1 MAPVWCL
8 GETMEFNRRGVML
21 VIASP
26 SGAGKSSITRRL
38 LTGDDNLTMSVSVTT
53 RAMREGEVDG
63 RDYHFVSL
71 DKYKAMRDQGKL
83 LEWAKVHG
91 NFYGTPA
98 AQVDDLIVSGRDVVF
113 DIDYQGTQQLYA
125 KRGSDMVS
133 VFLLP
138 PSIPELQ
145 ERLRARALDSEETI
159 SRRLQNARIEIEHW
173 GEYDYVLVN
182 DDLDKTSQSV
192 AQILATGR
200 LARSRQTDLSG
211 FIKDLQAQIDSL

>member
-1 MAPVWCL
+1 MQ
-8 GETMEFNRRGVML
+8 FNRRGVML

-38 LTGDDNLTMSVSVTT
+38 LAEDDNLTMSVSVTT
-53 RAMREGEVDG
+53 RPMRDGEVDG
-63 RDYHFVSL
+63 KDYHFVSL
-71 DKYKAMRDQGKL
+71 DRYDVMRNEGKL

-98 AQVDDLIVSGRDVVF
+98 AQVDELIAAGRDVVF

-145 ERLRARALDSEETI
+145 ARLRARALDSEETI
-159 SRRLQNARIEIEHW
+159 SQRLQNARIEIEHW

-182 DDLDKTSQSV
+182 DDLDETCNAV
-192 AQILATGR
+192 ARILATGR
-200 LARSRQTDLSG
+200 LTRSRQTNLSV
-211 FIKDLQAQIDSL
+211 FIKGLQAQIDSLQ